1 MIYMMKHYCIYFMDM
16 VLHKI
21 YVAKIDYTLQK
32 IYLPVFTPQ
41 STIFGFI
48 VAINKNYLLF
58 NLLLL
63 VFKYNTYNSRF
74 NNNLNF
80 RKTSGVIHI

>member
-1 MIYMMKHYCIYFMDM
+1 MKHYSIYFTD
-16 VLHKI
+16 VILHKI
-21 YVAKIDYTLQK
+21 YVAKLDYTLQK
-32 IYLPVFTPQ
+32 IYLPVLTPQ

-48 VAINKNYLLF
+48 VVINKNYLLF

-63 VFKYNTYNSRF
+63 VFKYSTYNTRF

-80 RKTSGVIHI
+80 QNLRGYTYMTPA